1 MRAII
6 TLILVIC
13 LAVPAWAGGFTLK
26 SPDISEGQ
34 PLPNAQVLNNFGCT
48 GENISP
54 ALEWSDPP
62 EGAKSFAVTVFD
74 PDAPRDGGW
83 WHWVVFNIPATA
95 RSFPAGA
102 GSGQGLPKGAV
113 QARNDYGSTGY
124 GGACPPPGPAHRYV
138 FTVHALDMEKLDL
151 APDSS
156 AAMVGFM
163 MKDHTLAKASI
174 TTTYGR

>member
-6 TLILVIC
+6 TLVLVIC
-13 LAVPAWAGGFTLK
+13 FAVPAWADGFTLT
-26 SPDISEGQ
+26 SPDIAEGHR
-34 PLPNAQVLNNFGCT
+34 LPDAQVFSGYGCT
-48 GENISP
+48 GGNISP

-62 EGAKSFAVTVFD
+62 EGTKSFAVTVFD

-83 WHWVVFNIPATA
+83 WHWVVFDIPATA
-95 RSFPAGA
+95 RSLPSGA

-138 FTVHALDMEKLDL
+138 FTVHALDVK
-151 APDSS
+151 
-156 AAMVGFM
+156 
-163 MKDHTLAKASI
+163 TLALDGNGPAAEANAMIEKHSLATASI
-174 TTTYGR
+174 TATYGR